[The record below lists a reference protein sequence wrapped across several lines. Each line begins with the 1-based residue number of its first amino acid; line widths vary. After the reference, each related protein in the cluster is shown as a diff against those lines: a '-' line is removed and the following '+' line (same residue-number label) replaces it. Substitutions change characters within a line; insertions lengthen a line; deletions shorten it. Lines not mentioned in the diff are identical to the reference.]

1 MHTWNTKMKALVLE
15 DIAKIEYKDVPNPVI
30 KSGEVLL
37 KVKACGICSSD
48 IPRIFTTG
56 TYHFPT
62 IPGHEFSGQIVD
74 CASDVDKSLIGKN
87 AAVFPLLPCRKCD
100 SCKIEE
106 YARCSNYN
114 YFGSRCD
121 GGFSEYISV
130 PVWNLV
136 LCPDDIPYTSAAMCE
151 PASVAKHCV
160 DTGEIKDGDT
170 VTIIGTGTI
179 GLIAALWVK
188 SLGVKKIIIAGTS
201 ERSLK
206 FANTLGINCAVN
218 ASSKSSYE
226 DYLELTNGKGSDV
239 VLECV
244 GKQEA
249 IINAVLY
256 AKKGGRVV
264 LTGNPYGDI
273 IFPKD
278 IYWKI
283 LRNELT
289 ICGTWNSSY
298 KSTVNN
304 WKETVNAIGSGS
316 IELQKL
322 ITHKY
327 SLSEYVKAFE
337 TVKNRDVFSV
347 KVMFEM

>member
-1 MHTWNTKMKALVLE
+1 MKALVLE
-15 DIAKIEYKDVPNPVI
+15 DVAKLVYKDVPDPVM
-30 KSGEVLL
+30 KSGEVML
-37 KVKACGICSSD
+37 KIKACGICSSD

-62 IPGHEFSGQIVD
+62 VPGHEFSGEIID
-74 CASDVDKSLIGKN
+74 CAPDVDRSLIGKRG
-87 AAVFPLLPCRKCD
+87 AVFPLLPCRKCA
-100 SCKIEE
+100 SCKEEE

-121 GGFSEYISV
+121 GAFAEYISV

-136 LCPDDIPYTSAAMCE
+136 LCSDKIPYTTAAMCE
-151 PASVAKHCV
+151 PASVAKHCA
-160 DTGEIKDGDT
+160 DAGKIKPGDT
-170 VTIIGTGTI
+170 VTVIGTGTI
-179 GLIAALWVK
+179 GLMAALWAK
-188 SLGVKKIIIAGTS
+188 SMGAKKVITIGIFDVYLDFAKTMGIDCTVNS
-201 ERSLK
+201 EKENVL
-206 FANTLGINCAVN
+206 
-218 ASSKSSYE
+218 E
-226 DYLELTNGKGSDV
+226 DYLKLTDGNGADV

-244 GKQEA
+244 GSQEA
-249 IINAVLY
+249 INNAILY

-273 IFPKD
+273 TFKKD

-289 ICGTWNSSY
+289 VTGTWNSSY

-304 WKETVNAIGSGS
+304 WKETIAALENGSLD
-316 IELQKL
+316 IAKL
-322 ITHKY
+322 ITQKFALNDY
-327 SLSEYVKAFE
+327 EKALA
-337 TVKNRDVFSV
+337 TVRDSKKFSV